1 MHFTIFITA
10 YMKTKGTDDMHDL
23 YLEAAPFRYINIL
36 AELAIFHQE
45 RYPSQEK
52 AEEISFK
59 EEWNKLQSKLNEY
72 EKSLTNKRRC

>member
-1 MHFTIFITA
+1 
-10 YMKTKGTDDMHDL
+10 MKTKGTDDMHDL